1 HEALKDKW
9 SHFCEDDNGL
19 TFEFLWHSFLSP
31 PTEEWH
37 PLFKELF
44 EFIKSKY
51 KLN

>member
-1 HEALKDKW
+1 
-9 SHFCEDDNGL
+9 
-19 TFEFLWHSFLSP
+19 
-31 PTEEWH
+31 EEWH

>member
-1 HEALKDKW
+1 
-9 SHFCEDDNGL
+9 
-19 TFEFLWHSFLSP
+19 SP